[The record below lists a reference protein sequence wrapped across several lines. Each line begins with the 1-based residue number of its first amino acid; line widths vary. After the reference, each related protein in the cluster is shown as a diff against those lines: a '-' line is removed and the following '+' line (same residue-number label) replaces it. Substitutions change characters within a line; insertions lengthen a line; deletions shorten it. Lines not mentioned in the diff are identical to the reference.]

1 MIEYLTDRILKSEF
15 EEFLISDF
23 GKSTHHLNSKVIS
36 IDIKI
41 LILDS
46 TSLIIT
52 FQNTNTYYS
61 QNLSID
67 KNFQITGTTSPG
79 LIPNLQASVDLFI
92 KRKSRGDKLNS
103 ILP

>member
-23 GKSTHHLNSKVIS
+23 GKSTHHLNSKVVS

-41 LILDS
+41 LILDI
-46 TSLIIT
+46 TSLVIT
-52 FQNTNTYYS
+52 FQNSTYYS
-61 QNLSID
+61 QKFSID
-67 KNFQITGTTSPG
+67 RNFQITGPTSAG
-79 LIPNLQASVDLFI
+79 IIANLQASVDLFI